1 MKRPAIK
8 FDEKDIKFYN
18 FKNTTISLFEARLND
33 LVKKIRPVRMEQDV
47 VKMFEGLSESSISK
61 SYEFI
66 LEIGNYIL
74 NNFLFNDP
82 MVPLKKIAMSKSE
95 NTLLHRFSSYDDNIH
110 SKLTVGNLQ
119 HLQKV
124 LRELKFG
131 WDLSHNVEMYS
142 KPLSAAEFIAI
153 STCCEDPT
161 VTAIELKKQKA
172 ELKEIMIDNYQQG
185 AAFFDN
191 PLSTFGLY
199 LYELSPLADE
209 AILNELSPRQYYK
222 ILEIIEDGILL
233 KGAKKSSIM
242 NY

>member
-47 VKMFEGLSESSISK
+47 VKMFEGLSESSINK

-153 STCCEDPT
+153 STCCEDPS
-161 VTAIELKKQKA
+161 VTAIDLKKQKA
-172 ELKEIMIDNYQQG
+172 ELKQIMIDNYQQG
-185 AAFFDN
+185 AVFFDY
-191 PLSTFGLY
+191 PLSIFGLY
-199 LYELSPLADE
+199 IYELSPLADE
-209 AILNELSPRQYYK
+209 AILNELSARQYYK

-242 NY
+242 N